1 MEENEQFEIKS
12 NINYRQIMKEN
23 IECLKLRLIS
33 SQNPFINEFNLIY
46 KDIVKRLPIFEQITN
61 ERGINAL

>member
-1 MEENEQFEIKS
+1 MEDNEQFEIKS
-12 NINYRQIMKEN
+12 NISYRQIMKEN

-46 KDIVKRLPIFEQITN
+46 KDIV
-61 ERGINAL
+61 